1 MFRKMRRFKQ
11 QLTNEECIAIMKNE
25 NYGVLALY
33 GDEGYPYS
41 VPVNYVYS
49 NGKIYFHSAKS
60 GHKVYAALNNEK
72 VSFCIVG
79 KSEVVPEEYT
89 CFYKSVIIFG
99 KIKRIEEVEAITSAL
114 YKEAGNF
121 RPGFEKERE
130 KVINRELPNVAVF
143 EITVEHMTG
152 KQSMNFVKDNM

>member
-1 MFRKMRRFKQ
+1 M
-11 QLTNEECIAIMKNE
+11 
-25 NYGVLALY
+25 NYSKG
-33 GDEGYPYS
+33 
-41 VPVNYVYS
+41 
-49 NGKIYFHSAKS
+49 
-60 GHKVYAALNNEK
+60 
-72 VSFCIVG
+72 
-79 KSEVVPEEYT
+79 
-89 CFYKSVIIFG
+89 
-99 KIKRIEEVEAITSAL
+99 EEVEAITSAL